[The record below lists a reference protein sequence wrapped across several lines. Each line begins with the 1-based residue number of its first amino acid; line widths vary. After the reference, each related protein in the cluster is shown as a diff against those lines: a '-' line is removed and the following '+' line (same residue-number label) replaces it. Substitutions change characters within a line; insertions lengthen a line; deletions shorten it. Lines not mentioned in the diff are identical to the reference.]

1 MRVRAGGARDS
12 RRRGDGV
19 QVLHQAL
26 EVGHL
31 LGQLVRLVAL
41 GERNRVTAGGG
52 GGAGGEGGKHL
63 EGEREREREIGGGRG
78 REKKR
83 KERRKRVSQGF
94 FTEDTGGGGWGVG
107 VAWLGTKR
115 AGGGWEGREGGVCGV
130 RDTEEAKTF
139 RNKEQPTATKWSKEP
154 IEEGSTEEEHR
165 VKIKMT
171 K

>member
-1 MRVRAGGARDS
+1 MCVSAHCVSAILDERVSECVRACGAARVS

-63 EGEREREREIGGGRG
+63 EGERERRRAREG
-78 REKKR
+78 EKR
-83 KERRKRVSQGF
+83 KERRKRVSQGIF
-94 FTEDTGGGGWGVG
+94 RRGHGGVAWPGDEASWGGGGS
-107 VAWLGTKR
+107 
-115 AGGGWEGREGGVCGV
+115 GGQGSGGQ
-130 RDTEEAKTF
+130 R
-139 RNKEQPTATKWSKEP
+139 
-154 IEEGSTEEEHR
+154 H
-165 VKIKMT
+165 
-171 K
+171 